1 MCGCKKRKKGSGV
14 RFLSGATWK
23 GYGPYKK
30 GSGVRRKRRKKAAGM
45 SFRGQGINFTGQ
57 GVAYNVRKRKHFHGT
72 GGKWPYAYG
81 GARVSVHRTHNG
93 KRVL

>member
-1 MCGCKKRKKGSGV
+1 MPCGCKHKRKKGSGV

-30 GSGVRRKRRKKAAGM
+30 GSGIRKKRRKKAGGM
-45 SFRGQGINFTGQ
+45 SFRGQGVNFTGQ
-57 GVAYNVRKRKHFHGT
+57 GVNFT
-72 GGKWPYAYG
+72 GQGIG
-81 GARVSVHRTHNG
+81 GRRVSYHRTHNG

>member
-1 MCGCKKRKKGSGV
+1 MCGCKKKHKRGSGV

-30 GSGVRRKRRKKAAGM
+30 GSGVRKKKRKGAGM
-45 SFRGQGINFTGQ
+45 SFRGQGVNFSGQGVNFSGQGVNFTGQ
-57 GVAYNVRKRKHFHGT
+57 GVYGKRVAY
-72 GGKWPYAYG
+72 
-81 GARVSVHRTHNG
+81 HRSSNG